1 LLNYAAAP
9 IIAPIIKNEAQTA
22 KIKGIKLKLFT
33 VLELSN
39 VPQLGQFSLKELH
52 IASHV

>member
-39 VPQLGQFSLKELH
+39 VPQLGQSSLKELH